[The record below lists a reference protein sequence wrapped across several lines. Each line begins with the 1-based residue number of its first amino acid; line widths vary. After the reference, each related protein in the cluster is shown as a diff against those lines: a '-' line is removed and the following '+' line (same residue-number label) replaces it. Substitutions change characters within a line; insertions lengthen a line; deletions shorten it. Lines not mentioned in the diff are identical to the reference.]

1 MEQDIWLLC
10 KVLWNWYFYF
20 HISHAFYNY
29 PDLSELFQS
38 KSIFGSIWLPP
49 IAQHAYWHNQLEHA
63 KLRTGVGTATIGR
76 KFKIIFKNNYVS
88 S

>member
-29 PDLSELFQS
+29 PNLS
-38 KSIFGSIWLPP
+38 KSIFGSISLPP
-49 IAQHAYWHNQLEHA
+49 IAQHADWHNQLEHA
-63 KLRTGVGTATIGR
+63 TATIGR
-76 KFKIIFKNNYVS
+76 KFKIIFKSNYVS